1 MELRHL
7 DRITFDPVV
16 MGGKPCIRGMRVTV
30 GMIVGMVASG
40 QDTNEILRLYP
51 YLEPDDIRQALSYAA
66 WRAEEV
72 EAAVGRQ

>member
-7 DRITFDPVV
+7 DRITLDPVV
-16 MGGKPCIRGMRVTV
+16 MGGKLCIRGMRVTV

-40 QDTNEILRLYP
+40 YDTNEILRLYP

-72 EAAVGRQ
+72 EAVAGRQ